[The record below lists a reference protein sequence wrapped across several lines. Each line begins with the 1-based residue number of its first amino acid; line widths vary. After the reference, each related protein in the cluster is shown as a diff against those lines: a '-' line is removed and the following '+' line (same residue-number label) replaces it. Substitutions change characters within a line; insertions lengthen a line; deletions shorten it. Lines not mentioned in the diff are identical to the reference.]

1 MWETLFVKPVL
12 NVLILVQSYMP
23 GQDLGLAILLFTLLF
38 KVITW
43 PIIKKQI
50 HQNRIMQ
57 QVAPEIK
64 EIRKKTKGSRDPEVM
79 KSVNSEISAVYARYG
94 TNPYASLL
102 PTLIQLPVFLAI
114 YSAVKTAFK
123 GNQNL
128 DSLIYGPL
136 KSLSYVK
143 NILAEG
149 GNQVTTFADWADLSL
164 RPFGANKIYTPVLI
178 IALVSIAVQFLQV
191 KQITPAKKTPKKGEE
206 PDPTEK
212 VANATPYIIVILFGW
227 IALSVEGAISFYLA
241 SGALITIFQQAYLM
255 NKEKELAVIEQ
266 KKKPTIKVL
275 TEKEDKEIKK
285 EKLDTKNSSVKPVL
299 KNKNSS
305 SKSSPSKSKKKN
317 SNSKTGKKK
326 RK

>member
-1 MWETLFVKPVL
+1 
-12 NVLILVQSYMP
+12 
-23 GQDLGLAILLFTLLF
+23 
-38 KVITW
+38 
-43 PIIKKQI
+43 
-50 HQNRIMQ
+50 MQ

-164 RPFGANKIYTPVLI
+164 RPFGANKVYTPVLI